1 MTLPQL
7 NACIARYNSFHSG
20 KPDGSGAPSVDEF
33 EAMKVAHAEM
43 ERRKQLGLKADA

>member
-7 NACIARYNSFHSG
+7 NACVTRYNAFHSG
-20 KPDGSGAPSVDEF
+20 KPDGSRAPSPERHDELK
-33 EAMKVAHAEM
+33 AAHAEM